1 MNTIKIPGFTAQT
14 SLYMGRQSYC
24 GNIRAVGMRRD
35 MRDEEG
41 QVA

>member
-24 GNIRAVGMRRD
+24 GNIRAV
-35 MRDEEG
+35 RDEKGHEG
-41 QVA
+41 